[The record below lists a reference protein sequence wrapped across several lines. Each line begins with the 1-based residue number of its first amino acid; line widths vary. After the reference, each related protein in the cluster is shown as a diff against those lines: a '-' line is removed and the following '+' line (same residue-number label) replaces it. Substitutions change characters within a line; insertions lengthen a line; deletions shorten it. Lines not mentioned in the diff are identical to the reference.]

1 MNILNAKL
9 PRFTNEE
16 HFQFQTEFK
25 GLVEKYTPETLNI
38 DAAWAVFV
46 PAYNK
51 EDGTLNV
58 IRKNP
63 LTADISTADDWRDAL
78 GTGLMYMVKG
88 ATYHYTPAKREAA
101 KRVLVVIE
109 NYGDINRKSYDEQTA
124 AINSMVKD
132 LQTGYAE
139 DIATLGLEKWVAELA
154 AANKAFEDLMQKR
167 YEAEAEK
174 PQYTMKTAREEVD
187 EAYRAITE
195 RIGALIIVNGEA
207 PYAGFVNELNERIER
222 YNNAVSRR
230 YGRNEKD
237 DEQ

>member
-25 GLVEKYTPETLNI
+25 GLVDKYTPETLNI
-38 DAAWAVFV
+38 DAAWTVYV

-63 LTADISTADDWRDAL
+63 LTSDSSGADDWRDAL
-78 GTGLMYMVKG
+78 GTGLFYTVKG
-88 ATYHYTPAKREAA
+88 AMYHYSAAKREAA

-109 NYGDINRKSYDEQTA
+109 NYGNINRKSYDEQTA

-132 LQTGYAE
+132 LQTGYAD
-139 DIATLGLEKWVAELA
+139 DIATLGLEKWVTELA
-154 AANKAFEDLMQKR
+154 SANKAFEELMQKR

-187 EAYRAITE
+187 EAYRTITE
-195 RIGALIIVNGEA
+195 RIGALIIVNGEEA
-207 PYAGFVNELNERIER
+207 YAGFVNELNERIER

-230 YGRNEKD
+230 YGRNEKE

>member
-132 LQTGYAE
+132 LQTGYAG
-139 DIATLGLEKWVAELA
+139 DIATLGLEKWVTELA
-154 AANKAFEDLMQKR
+154 
-167 YEAEAEK
+167 
-174 PQYTMKTAREEVD
+174 
-187 EAYRAITE
+187 
-195 RIGALIIVNGEA
+195 
-207 PYAGFVNELNERIER
+207 
-222 YNNAVSRR
+222 
-230 YGRNEKD
+230 
-237 DEQ
+237 